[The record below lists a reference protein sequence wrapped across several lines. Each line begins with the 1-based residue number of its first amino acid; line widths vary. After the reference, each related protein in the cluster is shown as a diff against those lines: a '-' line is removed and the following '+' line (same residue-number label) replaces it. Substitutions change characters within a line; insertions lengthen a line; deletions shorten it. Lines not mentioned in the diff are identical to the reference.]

1 MNKIFAVLAVLMPFL
16 ASGQSEKVVF
26 GVKAGLNYNNIIV
39 KGANLDIPLG
49 QFNPALEG
57 KEVKGTGGFNFDPLT
72 SWYAGVTVDVPV
84 KKMVPCAGRTA
95 LYGQCGQGSYGC
107 YAGRQS
113 VYSRFPDFNIPSGE
127 AETVVPA
134 GAGTGQVLSC
144 QKLAAYGRSVRRVRR

>member
-26 GVKAGLNYNNIIV
+26 GVKAGLKYNNIIV

-72 SWYAGVTVDVPV
+72 SWYAGVTVDV
-84 KKMVPCAGRTA
+84 R
-95 LYGQCGQGSYGC
+95 
-107 YAGRQS
+107 
-113 VYSRFPDFNIPSGE
+113 
-127 AETVVPA
+127 
-134 GAGTGQVLSC
+134 
-144 QKLAAYGRSVRRVRR
+144 